1 MEQLCLWNFKCSNMP
16 WNNFS
21 LLDGLFKILQHL
33 SGVPLSFLH
42 CLIWTFKTIED
53 LLPLPRHRETDLVGT
68 VINVESG
75 EWQRRDSGIGA
86 GIDSYY
92 EYLFKGYILLSD
104 EDYLDRFNTHYKSI
118 QKYIRRGTLWVDVH
132 MHKPT
137 TSAKNFMDALAAYWP
152 GLQVLKGDLTSAI
165 ETHEMLYQVRRR
177 DNGGFGDVVC
187 DVCGGVGSDDGY
199 GRCVLTMLPNLPS
212 SHYGLND

>member
-1 MEQLCLWNFKCSNMP
+1 MYRLRWDNDSRDRRVESVIRGSYIRDESATRQEQLWNF
-16 WNNFS
+16 
-21 LLDGLFKILQHL
+21 
-33 SGVPLSFLH
+33 
-42 CLIWTFKTIED
+42 
-53 LLPLPRHRETDLVGT
+53 RHRETDLVGT

-104 EDYLDRFNTHYKSI
+104 DDYLDRFNAHYKSI
-118 QKYIRRGTLWVDVH
+118 RKYVQRGPLWVDVH

-137 TSAKNFMDALAAYWP
+137 TTAKNFMDALAAYWP

-165 ETHEMLYQVRRR
+165 ETHEMLYQVW
-177 DNGGFGDVVC
+177 F
-187 DVCGGVGSDDGY
+187 
-199 GRCVLTMLPNLPS
+199 
-212 SHYGLND
+212 